1 MFKAIREF
9 TRNGKTAQTVKE
21 YATFEEALAYARRY
35 GKGGRFLCCTILNE
49 AGSEAYNLYPDG
61 KEEFFNLD
69 DPTETPEE
77 AETQE
82 ARETDS
88 QHEASRE
95 YMEGILGLPGTSG
108 MGDFETELQFRH
120 EDGFV
125 SVRTIRHRTKNRALA
140 YASTVIK
147 ETGSFLCRIE
157 VRFKGVPRW
166 MWEGRWAYQSS
177 TKEQRMKS
185 G

>member
-35 GKGGRFLCCTILNE
+35 GKGSRFLCCTILNE
-49 AGSEAYNLYPDG
+49 AGAVEAVLHSEAYNPDG
-61 KEEFFNLD
+61 L
-69 DPTETPEE
+69 TETREPEE

-95 YMEGILGLPGTSG
+95 YMGEILGLPGTSG
-108 MGDFETELQFRH
+108 TGDFETELQFRH
-120 EDGFV
+120 EDGSV
-125 SVRTIRHRTKNRALA
+125 SVRAIRHRTKNRALA

-147 ETGSFLCRIE
+147 EAGNLLHRIE

-166 MWEGRWAYQSS
+166 MWEGRWAYQ
-177 TKEQRMKS
+177 KP
-185 G
+185 